1 MSQIKNALAR
11 KKQQNPQ
18 FDYLFRV
25 EMPDVSSN
33 GGPIDPTM
41 KGLTGGVL
49 SAIDGDPTVSAKQRS
64 QQSADPFQTLQ
75 NNPGGFSNL
84 IGLDQG
90 SVGAQEQMESIS
102 HRVYSIDAPLTTY
115 ETVKATDKDTFWYR
129 AGNSDIGNVSMKI
142 DEMEDGATLQYLL
155 NWQKQMDNMDGSRNP
170 PVQYKRN
177 IKVIRL
183 SASKLDMHVHL
194 YKGYYPIEIS
204 PMNFSQD
211 GNSVMQYDVQF
222 SGDSVEHMFIPAG
235 DVKRMIESEKDT
247 IMSAV
252 NNPTYYG
259 RTNGNG
265 NMGNILNNPQ
275 LIRNV
280 MDSATRF
287 FF

>member
-25 EMPDVSSN
+25 EMPDVSPN
-33 GGPIDPTM
+33 GTFNPMGGTSSS
-41 KGLTGGVL
+41 GVL
-49 SAIDGDPTVSAKQRS
+49 PAIDGDPTTDARQKAARS
-64 QQSADPFQTLQ
+64 SDPFARLS
-75 NNPGGFSNL
+75 NNIGGIASLLGVDGNSF
-84 IGLDQG
+84 G
-90 SVGAQEQMESIS
+90 GAQEQMESIS
-102 HRVYSIDAPLTTY
+102 HRVYSVDAPLTTY
-115 ETVKATDKDTFWYR
+115 ETMKTTDKDTFWYR

-142 DEMEDGATLQYLL
+142 DELEDGATLQYLL

-170 PVQYKRN
+170 PIYYKRN

-183 SASKLDMHVHL
+183 SSSKLDMHVHL

-204 PMNFSQD
+204 PMSFSQD
-211 GNSVMQYDVQF
+211 GSGVMQYDVQF

-235 DVKRMIESEKDT
+235 DVKRMIDAERDT

-252 NNPTYYG
+252 NNPTYRG
-259 RTNGNG
+259 ATGGNT
-265 NMGNILNNPQ
+265 MGNILNNPQ
-275 LIRNV
+275 ILRNV
-280 MDSATRF
+280 LDTATRF